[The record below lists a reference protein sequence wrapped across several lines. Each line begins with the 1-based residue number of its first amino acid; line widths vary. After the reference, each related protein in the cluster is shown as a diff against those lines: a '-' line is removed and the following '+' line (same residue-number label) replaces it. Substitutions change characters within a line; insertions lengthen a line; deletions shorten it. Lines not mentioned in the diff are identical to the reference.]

1 MLGSVCVYFDADAVL
16 IAVGICAAVTLALTL
31 FAFQVCSLYVL
42 LWIDLVFMAKRILI
56 QEKTIN
62 ITIFL
67 SDQNWFYELWWDAL
81 CTTHDPNA
89 CRNSDGFHAIRKVS
103 KLITQDLIDVQ
114 CFKSNYFM
122 KDAHINQL
130 INLMTNFLD
139 GQWLDTGLPAL
150 WSFHC
155 ILFMILNSWWEE
167 STNILCLQKN
177 MFSQLYRFTW
187 ILLTCS
193 STSLWLLERPE
204 ETKWERTNYFY
215 LYTRKIF
222 FHLWCWKIVW
232 HKIFEMW
239 ICL

>member
-1 MLGSVCVYFDADAVL
+1 MFNG
-16 IAVGICAAVTLALTL
+16 
-31 FAFQVCSLYVL
+31 
-42 LWIDLVFMAKRILI
+42 
-56 QEKTIN
+56 
-62 ITIFL
+62 
-67 SDQNWFYELWWDAL
+67 
-81 CTTHDPNA
+81 
-89 CRNSDGFHAIRKVS
+89 
-103 KLITQDLIDVQ
+103 
-114 CFKSNYFM
+114 YFM

-215 LYTRKIF
+215 LYTNENIF
-222 FHLWCWKIVW
+222 SSLMLKNSVTQNIQNVNMFIG
-232 HKIFEMW
+232 W
-239 ICL
+239 INV